1 MTLEWPISE
10 DISLGEHN
18 RRNRTKR
25 QHLSGKCNN
34 VFGVILVSSFAG
46 HDNCNGINTFN
57 ELIKQTLRD
66 SQLPNL
72 TELFDER
79 ESLWA
84 GK

>member
-10 DISLGEHN
+10 DISLGEHH

-25 QHLSGKCNN
+25 QHISGKCNN

-46 HDNCNGINTFN
+46 HDICNGINAFN
-57 ELIKQTLRD
+57 EFLKQTQRD
-66 SQLPNL
+66 SQLPKL